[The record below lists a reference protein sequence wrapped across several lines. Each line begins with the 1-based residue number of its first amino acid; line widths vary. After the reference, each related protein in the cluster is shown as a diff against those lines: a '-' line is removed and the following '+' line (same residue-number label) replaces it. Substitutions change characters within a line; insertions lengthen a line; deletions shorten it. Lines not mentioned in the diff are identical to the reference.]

1 MNRKIYLIRHGKI
14 NMGSEKRYI
23 GITDIPLNAEGVLQ
37 AKKIKKFFSNI
48 HLEKAYLSPL
58 TRCVETANIIL
69 EDRNVEKVF
78 AKELIEINMG
88 KWEGKTFNHIKNYF
102 PEQFKERGRNID
114 SFTPE
119 GGESFNDVR
128 ERVKHVLESIIKNT
142 HGNILIIAHA
152 GVNRVIISTILS
164 LPLKRMFDI
173 DQNYGCI
180 NEFSWDIENEK
191 WKWRQLL

>member
-14 NMGSEKRYI
+14 DMGNEKRYI
-23 GITDIPLNAEGVLQ
+23 GITDIPLNEEGVLQ
-37 AKKIKKFFSNI
+37 AKKIKNFFSNI

-88 KWEGKTFNHIKNYF
+88 KWEGKTFNYIKNYF

-128 ERVKHVLESIIKNT
+128 ERVKQVLESIIKNT

>member
-14 NMGSEKRYI
+14 NMGDEKRYI
-23 GITDIPLNAEGVLQ
+23 GITDIPLNEEGVLQ

-88 KWEGKTFNHIKNYF
+88 KWEGNTFNYIKDYF
-102 PEQFKERGRNID
+102 PDQFKERGRNID

-173 DQNYGCI
+173 EQNYGCI